1 MPEGTWQLRAGG
13 QKVADQTVFGWA
25 SAWALPAGTRTVTVT
40 RESSLGQHLIDV
52 VMLVIWALALWA
64 AVSRLRAKLEN
75 QLTLVSLDAGAPG
88 TGVAE
93 IDWSRALEG
102 ESLG

>member
-1 MPEGTWQLRAGG
+1 
-13 QKVADQTVFGWA
+13 
-25 SAWALPAGTRTVTVT
+25 
-40 RESSLGQHLIDV
+40 
-52 VMLVIWALALWA
+52 MLVVWALALWA
-64 AVSRLRAKLEN
+64 AVLRLRARLGT
-75 QLTLVSLDAGAPG
+75 QLTLVSLDAGAAG

>member
-1 MPEGTWQLRAGG
+1 
-13 QKVADQTVFGWA
+13 V
-25 SAWALPAGTRTVTVT
+25 
-40 RESSLGQHLIDV
+40 IDI
-52 VMLVIWALALWA
+52 VMLVVWALALWA
-64 AVSRLRAKLEN
+64 AVLRLRARLGT
-75 QLTLVSLDAGAPG
+75 QLTLVSLDAGAAG

>member
-1 MPEGTWQLRAGG
+1 
-13 QKVADQTVFGWA
+13 
-25 SAWALPAGTRTVTVT
+25 VTIS
-40 RESSLGQHLIDV
+40 RGSSLGQHLIDII
-52 VMLVIWALALWA
+52 MLVVWALALWA
-64 AVSRLRAKLEN
+64 AVSRLRARLGN

-88 TGVAE
+88 TEVAE